1 MSEEAHGR
9 GESPD
14 PERLRQALAAL
25 PAPEADPVFRERLRD
40 AFVSGVIAERAGTR
54 ARAVRERGR
63 FSFPRLWI
71 PVAAAAAVAATLAIG
86 LLNQGPRWRVDSVR
100 GTGVARIDGRTVR
113 LSDRE
118 ALARRIR
125 PGVSVRLPEGAELNL
140 VAERSIAM
148 LVTPGT
154 DMTVPSAPPRWFGR
168 HTDVTVRH
176 GIVRFTTGREF
187 HGARLTVH
195 TPEAMVE
202 VTGTTFTVIRDPEIG
217 TCVCVYEGLVR
228 VGTREGRDMVDVPG
242 GMRRIFYVDA
252 RPPEVREIRKD
263 ERVYLREYR
272 EEMAPEMK

>member
-1 MSEEAHGR
+1 MSEEAQGR
-9 GESPD
+9 GESP
-14 PERLRQALAAL
+14 ERVRQALAAL
-25 PAPEADPVFRERLRD
+25 PAADPDPAFRERLKD
-40 AFVSGVIAERAGTR
+40 AFVSGAIAEGAGSRAGT
-54 ARAVRERGR
+54 ARERGR
-63 FSFPRLWI
+63 FSLPHLWI

-86 LLNQGPRWRVDSVR
+86 LLNQGPRWRIDSVR
-100 GTGVARIDGRTVR
+100 GTGVAQIDGRAVR

-125 PGVSVRLPEGAELNL
+125 PGASVRLPKGAELNL
-140 VAERSIAM
+140 VADRSIAM

-195 TPEAMVE
+195 TPEAMVQ

-228 VGTREGRDMVDVPG
+228 VGARNGRDMVDVPG

-252 RPPEVREIRKD
+252 RPPEVRQIRKD
-263 ERVYLREYR
+263 ERVYLKEYR